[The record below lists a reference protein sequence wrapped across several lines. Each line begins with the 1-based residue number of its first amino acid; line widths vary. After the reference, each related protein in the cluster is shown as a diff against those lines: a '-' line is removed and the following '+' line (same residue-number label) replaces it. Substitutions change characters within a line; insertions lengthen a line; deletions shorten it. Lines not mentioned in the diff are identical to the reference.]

1 MRRVCQ
7 DGINYYVFEH
17 LADQAGLSHAI
28 FTRHGG
34 VSHPPFATLNLSRSV
49 GDVPEAVAENHRR
62 ATATLG
68 IALERLCT
76 SWQVHGAQALVL
88 DQPNWGERPLPQA
101 DILLTNQ
108 PDVWLSMRFA
118 DCVPILLYD
127 PVHRAAGLGHAG
139 WRGTL
144 AGAARA
150 AVVAMSAA
158 FGTRPADLLAGIGP
172 AIGPCCYRVGP
183 EVVEAFTGVFGS
195 EAKAWL
201 RRPYPPSP
209 SPEAEGEGGKELYLD
224 LWEANRAQLVAAG
237 VRQIEAAELCTAH
250 LRHEFFSHR
259 GDQGRTGRFGVV
271 IGLREGNG

>member
-127 PVHRAAGLGHAG
+127 PVHQAAGLAHAG

-158 FGTRPADLLAGIGP
+158 FGSRPADLLAGIGP

-183 EVVEAFTGVFGS
+183 EVAEAFTRAFGP
-195 EAKAWL
+195 EATAWL
-201 RRPYPPSP
+201 RL
-209 SPEAEGEGGKELYLD
+209 ADGGGPHLD
-224 LWEANRAQLVAAG
+224 LWESNRAQLVAAG
-237 VRQIEAAELCTAH
+237 VRQIEVAALCTAH

-259 GDQGRTGRFGVV
+259 GERGRTGRFGVV

>member
-1 MRRVCQ
+1 LQRICQ

-49 GDVPEAVAENHRR
+49 GDAPEAVAENHRR

-127 PVHRAAGLGHAG
+127 PVHRAVGLAHAG

-150 AVVAMSAA
+150 AVVAMDTA

-183 EVVEAFTGVFGS
+183 EVVEAFRKAFGH
-195 EAKAWL
+195 EATAWL
-201 RRPYPPSP
+201 RP
-209 SPEAEGEGGKELYLD
+209 AEDGVRYLD
-224 LWEANRAQLVAAG
+224 LWEANRWQLVAAG